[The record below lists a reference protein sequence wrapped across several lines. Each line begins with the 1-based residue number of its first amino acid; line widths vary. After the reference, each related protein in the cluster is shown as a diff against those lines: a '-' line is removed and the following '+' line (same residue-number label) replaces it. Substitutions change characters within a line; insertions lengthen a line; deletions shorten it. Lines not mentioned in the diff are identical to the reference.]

1 MRRHASLALDSIR
14 STGRRFPLAL
24 RPVLLALVVAGCV
37 QNDGTRWTPL
47 ETFELMSLDDERTLG
62 MEFDRELE
70 SHFRLIRDPVVVGF
84 LHDLGQQIVGGVEPQ
99 PFVYRFQVVEAPQL
113 NAFAVPGGYIYFHTG
128 TLLAATSVDELA
140 AVMAHEV
147 AHVNKRHLAHR
158 RQDRQLPS
166 LLAQTALIAASV
178 ASQNAAPLI
187 TGMAINVAVDL
198 HYSRTDEAEAD
209 RLGAIYASRAGFDPA
224 HGARFFE
231 RILERERRNP
241 NDIPPY
247 LFSHPAVGER
257 VAMYRDRAMTL
268 RPAHPPLHG
277 TRERFRAM
285 QARLAQL
292 LDEGRVELP
301 GRSAGHDLSANDR
314 ALKDIEAEFA
324 GGRADAGLVALTRLS
339 LSAPDDPRVSFR
351 IARALYESGRLDG
364 AIAAYRHT
372 LELDTGRAL
381 VYYELGQAYRDQ
393 GDRLR
398 AVFAFEQA
406 SKRGTRDLA
415 ARARW
420 EITKLTFGVVAE
432 SGFADGDTAASDE
445 TPAGR
450 AVAHYRDGAPELV
463 WWGRVSGPVL
473 PRKDDITIR
482 WIEQDGKAT
491 APVAPTSAGRL
502 HVVARRPLGAAEHG
516 RFTVEV
522 LLDDHIAH
530 RDHVDVHPASVPD
543 LDATGRP

>member
-1 MRRHASLALDSIR
+1 MRRLASLVL
-14 STGRRFPLAL
+14 RRFPLAL
-24 RPVLLALVVAGCV
+24 APAVVSLLAMACV

-47 ETFELMSLDDERTLG
+47 ETFELMSLDDERVLG
-62 MEFDRELE
+62 MEFDQELE
-70 SHFRLIRDPVVVGF
+70 RHFRLIRDPVVVGF
-84 LHDLGQQIVGGVEPQ
+84 LHDLGQQIVTGVEPQ

-166 LLAQTALIAASV
+166 LLTQAALIAASV

-198 HYSRTDEAEAD
+198 HYSRTDEAESD
-209 RLGAIYASRAGFDPA
+209 RLGAIYASRAGFEPA

-231 RILERERRNP
+231 RILEQQRASP
-241 NDIPPY
+241 GDIPPY
-247 LFSHPAVGER
+247 LFSHPAVDER
-257 VAMYRDRAMTL
+257 IAIYRDRAMTL
-268 RPAHPPLHG
+268 RPAREPLPG

-301 GRSAGHDLSANDR
+301 GRSAGLDHSANDA
-314 ALKDIEAEFA
+314 ALEAIEAQF
-324 GGRADAGLVALTRLS
+324 DAGQTDTALVGLTQLS
-339 LSAPDDPRVSFR
+339 LTARDDPRVSFR
-351 IARALYESGRLDG
+351 IARALHASGRLDG

-372 LELDTGRAL
+372 LELDTGRAM
-381 VYYELGQAYRDQ
+381 VYYELGRAYRDRD
-393 GDRLR
+393 DRLR

-406 SKRGTRDLA
+406 AKRGTRDLG

-432 SGFADGDTAASDE
+432 SGFADDDTAASDE

-450 AVAHYRDGAPELV
+450 PAPHYRVGAPELV
-463 WWGRVSGPVL
+463 WWGRVSGAVL
-473 PRKDDITIR
+473 ARKDDITVR
-482 WIEQDGKAT
+482 WVMPDGKAS
-491 APVAPTSAGRL
+491 APITPAADGRL
-502 HVVARRPLGAAEHG
+502 HLIARRPLAASERGH
-516 RFTVEV
+516 FTLEV
-522 LLDDHIAH
+522 LIDDHVAH
-530 RDHVDVHPASVPD
+530 RDGVDVHPSAGQS
-543 LDATGRP
+543 ARENTGR